1 MILLSGRFRPPPNS
15 NGGRTTQV
23 VTLMGGTIHSSR
35 SHSAGIISSN
45 SDGRHRNWE
54 LLEYRTPQEVL
65 PLAEFQKLSGRQ
77 CTL

>member
-1 MILLSGRFRPPPNS
+1 M
-15 NGGRTTQV
+15 TQV
-23 VTLMGGTIHSSR
+23 VALMGRTVHSSR
-35 SHSAGIISSN
+35 SHSAGVISCD
-45 SDGRHRNWE
+45 SDGRHRNRE